1 MQRDLGSLA
10 KTCRNLQLKLRR
22 TQQQQLQKAKDK
34 EEQLQAAAAA
44 ALSAE
49 VDLGS
54 RLTRSSQSDLS
65 VKKTLPSIIPE
76 PEPEPEPE
84 LEAEAGGEL
93 WRSAAIWS
101 VCNKI
106 VVVQNK
112 SSLLKI
118 ILQNPPT
125 LQLFTIDKKQK
136 LFTKDFKSAK
146 QQSLGLEE
154 LGIL

>member
-101 VCNKI
+101 VCNKT

-112 SSLLKI
+112 SSLILKI
-118 ILQNPPT
+118 TSQNSPT

-136 LFTKDFKSAK
+136 LFIKD
-146 QQSLGLEE
+146 
-154 LGIL
+154 I